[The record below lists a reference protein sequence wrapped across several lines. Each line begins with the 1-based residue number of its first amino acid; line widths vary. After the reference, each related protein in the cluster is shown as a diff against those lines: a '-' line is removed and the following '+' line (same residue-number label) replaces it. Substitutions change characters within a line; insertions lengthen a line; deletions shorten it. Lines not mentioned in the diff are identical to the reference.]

1 MGKGRPRTPHAVV
14 DARKAVVDAL
24 MAGKPLTEVEA
35 RELVN
40 RLHEK
45 ARSAGWS
52 AGYDDGMIDAVDAEY
67 Y

>member
-1 MGKGRPRTPHAVV
+1 MGKGRPRTPHVVV

-24 MAGKPLTEVEA
+24 MAGEPLTEAEA

-40 RLHEK
+40 RLTEK

-52 AGYDDGMIDAVDAEY
+52 AGYYDGYTDADNNS
-67 Y
+67 